1 MLLVER
7 VLCVSVTMV
16 AFAILVLAAGCGSA
30 GQVELTEADDGS
42 QIEMGKGQTLVVT
55 LGSNPSTGYRWE
67 RVPSEAG
74 VLQQS
79 GEAEFEQG
87 SRKGLVGASG
97 HEMLRFKA
105 METGATKLELVY
117 HRPWEQEAKP
127 EGVFSV
133 TVVVR

>member
-1 MLLVER
+1 MLSIER
-7 VLCVSVTMV
+7 VLLVSVPMV
-16 AFAILVLAAGCGSA
+16 AFAILALAAGCGSA
-30 GQVELTEADDGS
+30 GQVELTAADDGS
-42 QIEMGKGQTLVVT
+42 QIEMGKGQMLVVT
-55 LGSNPSTGYRWE
+55 LESNPSTGYRWE

-87 SRKGLVGASG
+87 NAKGLVGASG
-97 HEMLRFKA
+97 HETLRFRA
-105 METGATKLELVY
+105 TRTGTAKLELVY

-127 EGVFSV
+127 EGVFSI

>member
-7 VLCVSVTMV
+7 VLCVSVTMS
-16 AFAILVLAAGCGSA
+16 AFVMLVLAAGCGSA
-30 GQVELTEADDGS
+30 DQVELTEADDGR
-42 QIEMGKGQTLVVT
+42 QIEMEEGQTLVVT
-55 LGSNPSTGYRWE
+55 LASNPSTGYRWE
-67 RVPSEAG
+67 RAPSEAG

-79 GEAEFEQG
+79 GDAEFKQG
-87 SRKGLVGASG
+87 NVKGLVGASG
-97 HEMLRFKA
+97 HETLRFKA
-105 METGATKLELVY
+105 TRTGTTKLELVY